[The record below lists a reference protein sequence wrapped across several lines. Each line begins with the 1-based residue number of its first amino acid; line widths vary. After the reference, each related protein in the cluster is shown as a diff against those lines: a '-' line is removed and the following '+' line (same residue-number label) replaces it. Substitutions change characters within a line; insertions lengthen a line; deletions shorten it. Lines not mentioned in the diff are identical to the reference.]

1 MPAPNHG
8 DRMDARRDATHGMNP
23 GGGGGQKGVTADR
36 SGGPGDR
43 KRELPPPP
51 AKIPGIPSE
60 VDPKIFQ
67 ALRTAADTDDYF
79 SNLQAIALGGLGSQ
93 QALANFSVAPE
104 QNYFDYRT
112 STPEF
117 GPLGST
123 KSLEDGGISI
133 AEIFRKLS
141 EMSLNAPVTQ
151 YAEGGRADAGGRG
164 NDRYRE
170 RPRPTSGETTD
181 LTDFGNMIQALM
193 LMTPETR
200 DVESPFGGPD
210 KPRARRPS
218 SEDIPGGLMP
228 RNIPARPPVSQRQVR
243 MPVDNEPMD
252 IIPDAFFDRYQPELI
267 TQEALDAPVAP
278 SVPPLPSEKP
288 EAPIRPRP
296 ELIEDRLGNELSSAR
311 VNPSTVRRTE
321 GPSSYEQALQM
332 FIDRRDATGGGPPPN
347 AYPRTQDQRFEDLEN
362 FSDPQF
368 DDDMDEISAR
378 LFPFEGGPTA
388 LLAAKLGSQ
397 PTQSGQQSG
406 QPIKNDSAQQISSGG
421 SGTISS
427 DTPMSDPVFEETSDN
442 NDADRLTVFSSYPDS
457 EGSNDV
463 VDLLRVFGHSN
474 NNQDSESLQNERTEI
489 LDNIST
495 LEESDPQQV
504 DPVYGLGG
512 YSDKN
517 NFNAYSSD
525 ETRKIAYYV
534 LRSKGFSPQDAKNR
548 VDSMTSDELGQ
559 MESMGFAGGGQV
571 RGRRDAL
578 PMVEGDHVVPAHAVK
593 GNEGGLA
600 ALSKKLMGNQSYD
613 GMIRG
618 PGGPRE
624 DAIKT
629 RVYAAGGG
637 ISGKMDNLQ
646 NPFNSVPARV
656 SDKEYVIPRQAI
668 TNLGMMH
675 GAREGDANKAGQD
688 IIYQMVENLK
698 RKA

>member
-1 MPAPNHG
+1 MG
-8 DRMDARRDATHGMNP
+8 DFS
-23 GGGGGQKGVTADR
+23 GGGPDQGSVAGARNNQRGQRGTTADR

-170 RPRPTSGETTD
+170 RPRPTSGGTTD
-181 LTDFGNMIQALM
+181 VSDFGQLIQALM

-210 KPRARRPS
+210 KPRVRRPE
-218 SEDIPGGLMP
+218 SEVIPGGLMP
-228 RNIPARPPVSQRQVR
+228 RNVPPRPPASQTQNR
-243 MPVDNEPMD
+243 MPVDNSAMN
-252 IIPDAFFDRYQPELI
+252 IIPDAFFDRYQPGLI
-267 TQEALDAPVAP
+267 TQEALAAPVAP
-278 SVPPLPSEKP
+278 SVPPLPGEKP

-296 ELIEDRLGNELSSAR
+296 ELIEDGLGNELSSAR
-311 VNPSTVRRTE
+311 ENPSTVRRTE

-332 FIDRRDATGGGPPPN
+332 FIDSRDATGGGPPPS
-347 AYPRTQDQRFEDLEN
+347 AYPRTEDQRFEDLEAWR
-362 FSDPQF
+362 DEQF
-368 DDDMDEISAR
+368 
-378 LFPFEGGPTA
+378 PTRREQPTKEDIINQMA
-388 LLAAKLGSQ
+388 DKLGSQ
-397 PTQSGQQSG
+397 PTRPGETTKDERVDQ
-406 QPIKNDSAQQISSGG
+406 IKGEE
-421 SGTISS
+421 SGTLPSS
-427 DTPMSDPVFEETSDN
+427 EENALMDTKILKEYGQSDDKPRSVAYEYF
-442 NDADRLTVFSSYPDS
+442 R
-457 EGSNDV
+457 
-463 VDLLRVFGHSN
+463 
-474 NNQDSESLQNERTEI
+474 SL
-489 LDNIST
+489 
-495 LEESDPQQV
+495 
-504 DPVYGLGG
+504 GL
-512 YSDKN
+512 
-517 NFNAYSSD
+517 F
-525 ETRKIAYYV
+525 
-534 LRSKGFSPQDAKNR
+534 PQDAKRMVDNLSDTELNNPARYREAALGAQDQSLGEPDFIDELEKLVSQLENR
-548 VDSMTSDELGQ
+548 VVPPEELNHI
-559 MESMGFAGGGQV
+559 MGLYNRRLTEETGSRFAGGGQV

-629 RVYAAGGG
+629 RVYASGGG